1 MKKMGWVVLSVVTI
15 ITAYSL
21 QKELD
26 PTNKI
31 GQENYNRAM
40 TGGGTGG
47 AISEGIRA
55 LITLIG

>member
-1 MKKMGWVVLSVVTI
+1 MKKFTMWGLLVITI
-15 ITAYSL
+15 IAAYSL
-21 QKELD
+21 QKEID

-40 TGGGTGG
+40 TSYTQGG